1 MKEAFV
7 DLGQAT
13 EALEWELEVSK
24 MVQTITLEEMNVRIL
39 EEPQIALIIKET
51 VKNFHNNLVAMIRKY
66 KLSL

>member
-7 DLGQAT
+7 DFRQAR
-13 EALEWELEVSK
+13 EALERELEVS
-24 MVQTITLEEMNVRIL
+24 QRLQPFTREEMNVRIL